1 MHLVHLAQQ
10 CVAHLAPWELF
21 SKMLGPVLQGH
32 ASLPLQGFSVYNPL
46 NLMWLQEFQSESLSS
61 LEILVWNIAFFRR
74 PELMHQRQLLIF
86 LFCEAYSE
94 QPSNFVFSQLKDFT
108 EGLIGEV
115 SSMAR
120 FLNNFAK
127 FELNDIINLL
137 FS

>member
-1 MHLVHLAQQ
+1 
-10 CVAHLAPWELF
+10 
-21 SKMLGPVLQGH
+21 
-32 ASLPLQGFSVYNPL
+32 
-46 NLMWLQEFQSESLSS
+46 
-61 LEILVWNIAFFRR
+61 
-74 PELMHQRQLLIF
+74 MHQRQLLIF

-108 EGLIGEV
+108 EGLIGDV